1 MPVIGFMSKTAKN
14 FMKNNCF
21 NIIFN
26 LCVSMQKKTIKML
39 AMLNCEL
46 WLLDLI
52 SLFDG
57 RRV

>member
-26 LCVSMQKKTIKML
+26 LCVSMQKNYK
-39 AMLNCEL
+39 NVGDVEL
-46 WLLDLI
+46 
-52 SLFDG
+52 
-57 RRV
+57 